1 MSIRRPAP
9 GYFPRGRPLL
19 RGAWE
24 LVNLRREG
32 GPPLVIGHRGAAALA
47 PENTLAALSAAVA
60 AGVELVEF
68 DVGASLVL
76 GHSARELPATPISLD
91 DALAFL
97 RAHGVGAHIDLK
109 DTDIEEEIVA
119 AIRRHDLTG
128 SAVVSSVWPSSLRAI
143 AAIAPEID
151 RAITYPHDRHGIS
164 GLPWPRA
171 LTRVG
176 ARALRAVMPLR
187 VPQLLR
193 AARANVLS
201 LHHALASQATIEA
214 AHALGAPVLVWTVNE
229 PELVALLAAS
239 GADAIVSDNPEMVR
253 RVLAT
258 LSTP

>member
-1 MSIRRPAP
+1 M
-9 GYFPRGRPLL
+9 
-19 RGAWE
+19 
-24 LVNLRREG
+24 NLRREG

-128 SAVVSSVWPSSLRAI
+128 QRRRLERLAKLAARDRSDCARDRPRDHVPARPARHLRA
-143 AAIAPEID
+143 
-151 RAITYPHDRHGIS
+151 S
-164 GLPWPRA
+164 
-171 LTRVG
+171 
-176 ARALRAVMPLR
+176 
-187 VPQLLR
+187 
-193 AARANVLS
+193 
-201 LHHALASQATIEA
+201 
-214 AHALGAPVLVWTVNE
+214 
-229 PELVALLAAS
+229 LAAL
-239 GADAIVSDNPEMVR
+239 P
-253 RVLAT
+253 
-258 LSTP
+258 